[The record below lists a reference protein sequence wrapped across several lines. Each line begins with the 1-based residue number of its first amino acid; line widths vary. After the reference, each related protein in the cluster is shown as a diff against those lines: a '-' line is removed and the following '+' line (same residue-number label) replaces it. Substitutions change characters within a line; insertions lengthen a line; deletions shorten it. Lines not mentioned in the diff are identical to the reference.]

1 VLIRSKVNRF
11 TALVVGLGTL
21 FVIGNVE
28 VLGQSSGNSAS
39 SPLRLAQHL
48 KAIGVRFY
56 GSWTCPA
63 CKRQLNLFGLSDI
76 DAVPYI
82 ECNKPE
88 KYPDQAKLCR
98 NADLRVYP
106 TWELSDGSRLEG
118 VQSLETLRRWSGLN

>member
-1 VLIRSKVNRF
+1 MLIRSKVNRF

-82 ECNKPE
+82 ECNKP
-88 KYPDQAKLCR
+88 KQYPDQAELCR
-98 NADLRVYP
+98 KAELRVYP

-118 VQSLETLRRWSGLN
+118 VQSLETLQRWSGLN

>member
-1 VLIRSKVNRF
+1 MLIRSKVNRF

-28 VLGQSSGNSAS
+28 VLGQSSGNSTS

-56 GSWTCPA
+56 GAWTCPA

>member
-1 VLIRSKVNRF
+1 MLIRSKVNRF

-28 VLGQSSGNSAS
+28 VLGQSSGNSTS
-39 SPLRLAQHL
+39 SALRLAQHL
-48 KAIGVRFY
+48 KTIGVRFY
-56 GSWTCPA
+56 GAWTCPA
-63 CKRQLNLFGLSDI
+63 CKRQLNLFGLNDI

>member
-1 VLIRSKVNRF
+1 MNRF

-28 VLGQSSGNSAS
+28 VLGQSSGNSTS
-39 SPLRLAQHL
+39 SALRLAQHL
-48 KAIGVRFY
+48 KTIGVRFY
-56 GSWTCPA
+56 GAWTCPA

>member
-1 VLIRSKVNRF
+1 MNRF

-21 FVIGNVE
+21 FLIGNAE
-28 VLGQSSGNSAS
+28 VLGQPSSNSAS
-39 SPLRLAQHL
+39 SSLRLAQHL
-48 KAIGVRFY
+48 KAIGVRFC
-56 GSWTCPA
+56 GAWTCPA
-63 CKRQLNLFGLSDI
+63 CKRQLHLFGLNDI
-76 DAVPYI
+76 DAIPYI

-88 KYPDQAKLCR
+88 QYPDQAKLCR

>member
-1 VLIRSKVNRF
+1 MLICSKVNRL

-21 FVIGNVE
+21 FEIGNVE

-56 GSWTCPA
+56 GAWTCPA

-118 VQSLETLRRWSGLN
+118 VQSLETLRRWSGLT

>member
-1 VLIRSKVNRF
+1 MLIRSKVNRF

-39 SPLRLAQHL
+39 SPIRLAQHL

-106 TWELSDGSRLEG
+106 TWEMSDGSRLEG

>member
-1 VLIRSKVNRF
+1 MLIRSKVNRF
-11 TALVVGLGTL
+11 TALVVGLGTS

-28 VLGQSSGNSAS
+28 VLGQSSGNSTS
-39 SPLRLAQHL
+39 SALRLAQHL
-48 KAIGVRFY
+48 KTIGVRFY
-56 GSWTCPA
+56 GAWTCPA

>member
-1 VLIRSKVNRF
+1 MLIRSKVNRF

-28 VLGQSSGNSAS
+28 VLGQSSGNSTS
-39 SPLRLAQHL
+39 SALRLAQHL
-48 KAIGVRFY
+48 KTIGVRFY
-56 GSWTCPA
+56 GAWTCPA